1 MLLSCGDA
9 LIDFLPVRTV
19 DGQEAL
25 LPMVGGSCLN
35 IAIGMARLGIPTGF
49 VGGLSTDP
57 FGYMIEDHVRESG
70 VDLRFSTRSARPT
83 TLAFVRTVDGEARYA
98 FYDEQTASK
107 HWSYQHGSIPFA
119 DVDAVHVGSTTL
131 VDRSGAAQALEL
143 VEEAR
148 HTTTVSFDPNC
159 RPNLVEDKAD
169 YVARMDLFA
178 RGSHIVRMSDADFAF
193 LYGNSD
199 FGAKAVTLSSTGT
212 PLFIITRGA
221 GDVLAWHKGAGLV
234 AVKAPSTKVVDTIGA
249 GDSFQA
255 ALLVAL
261 RETKLIARQSLEAMD
276 ASQLSR
282 VLEFAVTCAAVT
294 CSRAG
299 ANPPWSFELP
309 KEASL
314 A

>member
-57 FGYMIEDHVRESG
+57 FGCMIEDHVRESG
-70 VDLRFSTRSARPT
+70 VDLRLAARSARPT
-83 TLAFVRTVDGEARYA
+83 TLAFVRTVNGEARYA
-98 FYDEQTASK
+98 FYDEQTASR
-107 HWSYQHGSIPFA
+107 HWIYRHGSIRFA
-119 DVDAVHVGSTTL
+119 EIDAVHVGSTTL
-131 VDRSGAAQALEL
+131 IDRSGAAQALEL

-148 HTTTVSFDPNC
+148 HTSTISFDPNC
-159 RPNLVEDKAD
+159 RPNLVQDKAD

-178 RGSHIVRMSDADFAF
+178 RRSHIVRMSDGDFAF

-199 FGAKAVTLSSTGT
+199 FGAKAAALSSIGL

-221 GDVLAWHKGAGLV
+221 GGVLAWHKRAGLV
-234 AVKAPSTKVVDTIGA
+234 SVKAPSTKVVDTIGA

-261 RETKLIARQSLEAMD
+261 HAMKLIARPSLEAMD
-276 ASQLSR
+276 ASQLGR

-314 A
+314 V

>member
-9 LIDFLPVRTV
+9 LIDFLPVRTL
-19 DGQEAL
+19 DGREAL
-25 LPMVGGSCLN
+25 LPLVGGSCLN
-35 IAIGMARLGIPTGF
+35 IAIGMARLGVPTGF
-49 VGGLSTDP
+49 VGGVSTDP
-57 FGYMIEDHVRESG
+57 FGRMIEDHARESG
-70 VDLRFSTRSARPT
+70 VDLRFAVRSAQPT
-83 TLAFVRTVDGEARYA
+83 TLAFVRMVDGEARYV
-98 FYDEQTASK
+98 FYDEQTASR
-107 HWSYQHGSIPFA
+107 HWVYRQGSIRFA
-119 DVDAVHVGSTTL
+119 DIDAVHVGSTTL
-131 VDRSGAAQALEL
+131 IDRSWSTQAMEL

-148 HTTTVSFDPNC
+148 HTSTVSFDPNC
-159 RPNLVEDKAD
+159 RPDFVQDKAD

-178 RGSHIVRMSDADFAF
+178 RRSHIVRMSDGDFTF

-199 FGAKAVTLSSTGT
+199 FGAKAAAFGSMGL

-221 GDVLAWHKGAGLV
+221 GDVLAWHKRAGLV
-234 AVKAPSTKVVDTIGA
+234 TVKAPSTDVADTIGA

-261 RETKLIARQSLEAMD
+261 RTMKLIARQSLEAMD
-276 ASQLSR
+276 VSQLSR
-282 VLEFAVTCAAVT
+282 ALGFAVTCAAMT

-309 KEASL
+309 KEAAL

>member
-19 DGQEAL
+19 DGREAL
-25 LPMVGGSCLN
+25 LPLVGGSCLN

-57 FGYMIEDHVRESG
+57 FGRMIEDHARESG
-70 VDLRFSTRSARPT
+70 VDLRFAVRSAQPT
-83 TLAFVRTVDGEARYA
+83 TLAFVRMVDGEARYA

-107 HWSYQHGSIPFA
+107 HWAYRQGSIQFA
-119 DVDAVHVGSTTL
+119 DIDAVHVGSTTL

-169 YVARMDLFA
+169 YVARMDQFS
-178 RGSHIVRMSDADFAF
+178 RRSHIVRMSDADFAF
-193 LYGNSD
+193 LHGNSD
-199 FGAKAVTLSSTGT
+199 FGAKAAALSSTGT

-221 GDVLAWHKGAGLV
+221 GDVLAWHKHAGLV
-234 AVKAPSTKVVDTIGA
+234 TVKAPSTKVVDTIGA

-261 RETKLIARQSLEAMD
+261 REMKLIARQPLEAMD

-294 CSRAG
+294 CSRPG